1 MGGHHLHR
9 WMATQASSAVSAAVS
24 GGEQQ
29 PVGAVDNLQPVGDPG
44 QGDEVSPKVISLWDE
59 TGPCQAP
66 PTASQATDGQDR

>member
-9 WMATQASSAVSAAVS
+9 WMATQATSAVSAAVS
-24 GGEQQ
+24 GANSSQWVRSIICSRSVIQ
-29 PVGAVDNLQPVGDPG
+29 ARVMV
-44 QGDEVSPKVISLWDE
+44 VSPKVISLWDE